1 MRTALVFGSLLMPGC
16 LSFAQAHPVDP
27 VKATSTVSINM
38 GNGYVV
44 PGATWEHVTPES
56 AGFSSARL
64 EVLSAWLKTHPTTAM
79 MAVYK
84 GKIVFEYGDTSR
96 VTKIASVRKSVLDM
110 LFAAEGKN
118 IKEDISN
125 ATVVQL
131 GLQDKVPFVHPE
143 ELANFEQLIS
153 SRSGIYIPNGN
164 TGQDATTP
172 KRGSE
177 YPGTHFFYNN
187 WDFDAL
193 GTAFEKLT
201 HKDIFDALRDDLAVP
216 IGMQDFD
223 RASQKKN
230 FAPESVHPE
239 YAMYLSTRDMA
250 RLGVL
255 MLSSGNWGG
264 KQLLDPNFLAW
275 STTLVT
281 PFADINPTGLR
292 AVGMPTRWGYGR
304 LWWVWDAPLYPGN
317 TLVGPYQGSYSAMG
331 SGGQFITVF
340 PMMDLVVVH
349 KVDIDADYTASMS
362 ALGYD
367 AALDMILDA
376 RCDDKCK

>member
-1 MRTALVFGSLLMPGC
+1 MPGC

-56 AGFSSARL
+56 VGFSSARL

-201 HKDIFDALRDDLAVP
+201 HRTSSTHCATTSPFPLACRTS
-216 IGMQDFD
+216 IE
-223 RASQKKN
+223 RAKKRTSHQSPFIPNMRCISQ
-230 FAPESVHPE
+230 
-239 YAMYLSTRDMA
+239 
-250 RLGVL
+250 
-255 MLSSGNWGG
+255 
-264 KQLLDPNFLAW
+264 LATW
-275 STTLVT
+275 
-281 PFADINPTGLR
+281 
-292 AVGMPTRWGYGR
+292 
-304 LWWVWDAPLYPGN
+304 
-317 TLVGPYQGSYSAMG
+317 QGSA
-331 SGGQFITVF
+331 
-340 PMMDLVVVH
+340 
-349 KVDIDADYTASMS
+349 
-362 ALGYD
+362 
-367 AALDMILDA
+367 
-376 RCDDKCK
+376 C